1 MSEGTQTIVQ
11 GVHHFNGKF
20 LNATILFVYRLCL
33 FRVEMSLR
41 EMRERE
47 QSEIHF
53 LAFAPPDNE
62 DLDPVDEMNDLQ
74 DGVLGYEI
82 EEERSLDNEI

>member
-1 MSEGTQTIVQ
+1 
-11 GVHHFNGKF
+11 
-20 LNATILFVYRLCL
+20 
-33 FRVEMSLR
+33 
-41 EMRERE
+41 MRERE
-47 QSEIHF
+47 QSEIQF

-82 EEERSLDNEI
+82 DEERSMDNEIQEEDEMDESVDSAMMDAYDQQISNEELKYLVEKIHGFAKW

>member
-1 MSEGTQTIVQ
+1 
-11 GVHHFNGKF
+11 
-20 LNATILFVYRLCL
+20 
-33 FRVEMSLR
+33 MSLR

-47 QSEIHF
+47 QSEIQF

-82 EEERSLDNEI
+82 EEERSMDDQILEEDEIDESVDSAMMDAYDEQISN